1 MATPKPTPKPNGK
14 ATAKPS
20 TASLK
25 KSGIAKL
32 TALGKTTSEA
42 HIISAVRQGKITKY
56 EAAAIDPKNFKS
68 MLAPAVSSKTVNLK
82 TPRGSGGMPRGGS
95 LGSIGGGGMNWDTK

>member
-1 MATPKPTPKPNGK
+1 MATPKPKPSGK

-25 KSGIAKL
+25 KSGINQL

-42 HIISAVRQGKITKY
+42 HIMSAVRQGKITKY

-68 MLAPAVSSKTVNLK
+68 LLAPAVSSKTITLK
-82 TPRGSGGMPRGGS
+82 PPRGGGSGGTM
-95 LGSIGGGGMNWDTK
+95 GGGRIGPIK

>member
-1 MATPKPTPKPNGK
+1 MATPKPKPSGK
-14 ATAKPS
+14 ATAKPN

-25 KSGIAKL
+25 KSGISKL

-68 MLAPAVSSKTVNLK
+68 LLAPAVSSKIVSIK
-82 TPRGSGGMPRGGS
+82 PPSGGGMRGPIN
-95 LGSIGGGGMNWDTK
+95 LGGGGGAFGKIK